1 MAISTTFVAN
11 KKRLIC
17 WILKTSSSCHFTLS
31 DIMDGLN
38 RMIGVSSSSDASFH
52 MDHVMRAESGQCC
65 VFLPLCAPPCWSPRW
80 PEGPSP
86 QAGVAPAGTAEPLA
100 REGGRNGW
108 MDGGRR
114 GLHRPGE
121 HCQQPPT
128 SPITL
133 HTILPSYP
141 LSLLT
146 LPHIQTDS
154 PPAVCVCI
162 CVCALVIYLHTGFSG
177 GWTCQKKR
185 ETVHVCV
192 FVVVSERF
200 LVCTACVCVGV

>member
-1 MAISTTFVAN
+1 MGWTGWSVSAPHQTPPFTWIMWCEPKVASVVSFSLSVPPHPPPHPSLLEPPLAG
-11 KKRLIC
+11 R
-17 WILKTSSSCHFTLS
+17 TLS
-31 DIMDGLN
+31 PGW
-38 RMIGVSSSSDASFH
+38 
-52 MDHVMRAESGQCC
+52 SGS
-65 VFLPLCAPPCWSPRW
+65 CWDCW
-80 PEGPSP
+80 A
-86 QAGVAPAGTAEPLA
+86 AG
-100 REGGRNGW
+100 EGGRNGW